1 MELLVYS
8 ALFVTHTQRHSQ
20 GILNLSTE
28 LLLRIHLNSHSDT
41 LKQNSAFHLR
51 KRSIIKLKQ
60 KQVEKPIAHVYDN
73 KNLNKVNKKKLKFY
87 PSANKQKNIHIYTKK
102 NTLHSKTNLNKK
114 KNARRT

>member
-41 LKQNSAFHLR
+41 LKQNSAFHFR

-60 KQVEKPIAHVYDN
+60 SKQVEKPIAHVYDN
-73 KNLNKVNKKKLKFY
+73 KNLNKVNKK
-87 PSANKQKNIHIYTKK
+87 N
-102 NTLHSKTNLNKK
+102 
-114 KNARRT
+114 